1 MEKEK
6 KSSEDV
12 SVSSSGVFELEK
24 VLLKDPHPFPY
35 FMLIAFEASGL
46 IRFMLLLLMWPLVRF
61 FEGIGMEELSLQLMV
76 FFAVAGLKETEIES
90 VSRAVLPKF
99 YMDDIDM
106 VAWNNFNSFRRRVVL
121 TRCPKVM
128 VERFAKDHLRANE
141 VFGRELH
148 INRFGYATG
157 LLMKQEKTLQ
167 NKVKQIFLL
176 SLIIYINYIY

>member
-1 MEKEK
+1 MEKK
-6 KSSEDV
+6 KNSSNNV
-12 SVSSSGVFELEK
+12 TVSSSGVFELEGA
-24 VLLKDPHPFPY
+24 LLKDPHPFPY

-61 FEGIGMEELSLQLMV
+61 FEEVGMEELGLRLMV
-76 FFAVAGLKETEIES
+76 FVAVAGLKETEIEA

-106 VAWNNFNSFRRRVVL
+106 VAWNNFNSFKRRVVL
-121 TRCPKVM
+121 TRCPRVM
-128 VERFAKDHLRANE
+128 VEKFAKDHLRANK

-157 LLMKQEKTLQ
+157 FLMKQEKTLQ
-167 NKVKQIFLL
+167 NKVK
-176 SLIIYINYIY
+176 